1 MLSGDGDGAIRAA
14 DDGTLLTKGVFGAEC
29 DGRELL
35 DKGGAAGRDS
45 MHPSVTAVTTLADRP
60 YSSR

>member
-45 MHPSVTAVTTLADRP
+45 MHPSVQLLLL
-60 YSSR
+60 